1 MLAGPTD
8 IPTLPIFFVGRTM
21 ARPLLPSPDIVAPE
35 STSAL
40 CNIAASQTLWIHAAK
55 INISATVFEIVS
67 TACSDPQ

>member
-21 ARPLLPSPDIVAPE
+21 ARPLLPSPDIE